1 MRRPLSTLAALC
13 LVLAS
18 LAWPASPVEAA
29 AVPADSARVIVKFKA
44 DSPLLR
50 EYALSANARHAD
62 VTISSAARA
71 GDITRD
77 LGSGPARTRNT
88 AASRSLRSACGRVDA

>member
-1 MRRPLSTLAALC
+1 MRRSLSTLVALC
-13 LVLAS
+13 LGAS

-50 EYALSANARHAD
+50 ELDQQPHFGRRL
-62 VTISSAARA
+62 ARA
-71 GDITRD
+71 GRE
-77 LGSGPARTRNT
+77 RNP
-88 AASRSLRSACGRVDA
+88 SECPGG